1 MTKLNEVV
9 KTNEEMHAEFE
20 DALNLVS
27 EKAEQLLKHGN
38 FRLERVLRDY
48 KSNELESAVIFIGK
62 HRIRLQANSS
72 WPNNKNGTEITVA
85 LPKNP
90 ISQKE
95 MDAYDIQIIGSDI
108 GYHRGMVNELVK
120 RKEELLK
127 RYRES
132 EQLQQLDGDE
142 KDNVQ

>member
-108 GYHRGMVNELVK
+108 GYHREMVEKLVK
-120 RKEELLK
+120 KKEELLK
-127 RYRES
+127 RYREN
-132 EQLQQLDGDE
+132 EYE
-142 KDNVQ
+142 V

>member
-1 MTKLNEVV
+1 MTKSNEVV
-9 KTNEEMHAEFE
+9 KTNEEMHAELE
-20 DALNLVS
+20 EALNLVT
-27 EKAEQLLKHGN
+27 EKIVQLINHGSYSLQNVHRN
-38 FRLERVLRDY
+38 FRTNGLEQATLIV
-48 KSNELESAVIFIGK
+48 GK
-62 HRIRLQANSS
+62 HHINFRANSE
-72 WPNNKNGTEITVA
+72 WPNNKGGSEIYLA
-85 LPKNP
+85 LPNNP
-90 ISQKE
+90 VRQKE
-95 MDAYDIQIIGSDI
+95 LDEWDIQVIRSDI